1 MVLRAR
7 CIDSEWS
14 ARALQ
19 HAGRARDLQHRGDGV
34 VFRNAI
40 DSGADPRQLCRAGVG
55 GIITSVHETE
65 TREGAVRVFVLTDCP
80 SPYQVELFNE
90 IEAQGK
96 CSLEVAY
103 LRSRDPNR
111 HWKSSATRHASIELN
126 GSGEG
131 MSQARD
137 AARAADLVVFN
148 YYRHAN
154 AERLINERTVSGGPW
169 CFWGE
174 RPGFRQPAWAGRLL
188 RRWKLAKLH
197 ASTVPIW
204 GIGKFAVD
212 GYRKEFGAGREY
224 FNLPY
229 FSDLE
234 RFDVAPREE
243 KLARTFLFSGSLI
256 ARKGVDLLA
265 SAFVQLAREVPN
277 VKLKIVGEG
286 ELRESLEQTLRPVSE
301 RVEIVGFRDWQQ
313 LPELYASADVLC
325 VPSRYDGWG
334 LVVPE
339 GLASGLP
346 VIATDRMGAALEFV
360 RPRQNGWLIPAA
372 DEDGIL
378 EAMREAVSLTD
389 SELAQLG
396 RRAQASV
403 SEHTLAQGVDRFVRY
418 AR

>member
-1 MVLRAR
+1 MK
-7 CIDSEWS
+7 
-14 ARALQ
+14 
-19 HAGRARDLQHRGDGV
+19 
-34 VFRNAI
+34 
-40 DSGADPRQLCRAGVG
+40 
-55 GIITSVHETE
+55 
-65 TREGAVRVFVLTDCP
+65 VFVLTDCP

-90 IEAQGK
+90 IEAHGE
-96 CSLEVAY
+96 CSLNVAY
-103 LRSRDPNR
+103 LRSRDPSR
-111 HWKSSATRHASIELN
+111 HWKSSEIRHESVELN
-126 GSGEG
+126 GSGQG
-131 MSQARD
+131 MTRARD
-137 AARAADLVVFN
+137 VVRAADLVVFN

-154 AERLINERTVSGGPW
+154 AERLIDERVASGGPW

-212 GYRKEFGAGREY
+212 GYRKEFGARRAY

-234 RFDVAPREE
+234 RFNVPAREE
-243 KLARTFLFSGSLI
+243 KRERTFLFSGSLI

-265 SAFVQLAREVPN
+265 AAFVRLAQEVPN
-277 VKLKIVGEG
+277 VRLRIVGEG
-286 ELRESLEQTLRPVSE
+286 ELRESLVQTLRPVSE
-301 RVEIVGFRDWQQ
+301 RVEFVGFRDWEQ
-313 LPELYASADVLC
+313 LPAEYAGADVLC

-360 RPRQNGWLIPAA
+360 ESGRNGWLVRAGDQEA
-372 DEDGIL
+372 LLD
-378 EAMREAVSLTD
+378 AMREAATMPGSAIA
-389 SELAQLG
+389 EMGQHA
-396 RRAQASV
+396 RESV
-403 SEHTLAQGVDRFVRY
+403 SGHTLATGAARFFEYGQRVVSQW
-418 AR
+418 